1 MQNYII
7 YILIIIFLLVAI
19 YFAFIW
25 WKKRKKLS
33 PEKIKDFQKKLKQIG
48 TNISSKE
55 KIIDSD
61 KLYHKILL
69 EVWYVWDFWTILKQK
84 PLVIDDLNKIWE
96 LHKIRNKL
104 VHDFDNYA
112 ENLLREKSKEFS
124 REIEKLLK
132 KLQ

>member
-7 YILIIIFLLVAI
+7 YIFIIIFLLVAI

-48 TNISSKE
+48 ANISSKE

-69 EVWYVWDFWTILKQK
+69 EAWYNWDFWTILKQK
-84 PLVIDDLNKIWE
+84 PIIINDLDLIWK
-96 LHKIRNKL
+96 LHKVRNKL
-104 VHDFDNYA
+104 VHDFDYHD
-112 ENLLREKSKEFS
+112 ENFLQEISKTYQK
-124 REIEKLLK
+124 EIEKLLK
-132 KLQ
+132 KVQ

>member
-7 YILIIIFLLVAI
+7 YIFIIIFLLLAI

-25 WKKRKKLS
+25 SKKSKKLS
-33 PEKIKDFQKKLKQIG
+33 PEKIKDFEKKLKQIN

-61 KLYHKILL
+61 KLYHKILQ
-69 EVWYVWDFWTILKQK
+69 EAWYNWDFWEILKQK
-84 PLVIDDLNKIWE
+84 PLIINDLDKIWE

-104 VHDFDNYA
+104 VHDFDQFD
-112 ENLLREKSKEFS
+112 ERVLLTKSNEFVK
-124 REIEKLLK
+124 EIEKLLN
-132 KLQ
+132 KLK

>member
-7 YILIIIFLLVAI
+7 YFFIICFLLLAI

-25 WKKRKKLS
+25 WKKWKKLS
-33 PEKIKDFQKKLKQIG
+33 KEKIKDFEKKLKQIN

-61 KLYHKILL
+61 KLYHKILQ
-69 EVWYVWDFWTILKQK
+69 EAWYSWDFWEILKQK
-84 PLVIDDLNKIWE
+84 PLIINDLDKIWE

-104 VHDFDNYA
+104 VHDFDQFD
-112 ENLLREKSKEFS
+112 ERVLLTKSNEFVK
-124 REIEKLLK
+124 EIEKLLN
-132 KLQ
+132 KLK

>member
-7 YILIIIFLLVAI
+7 YFFIICFLLLAI

-25 WKKRKKLS
+25 WKKWKKLS
-33 PEKIKDFQKKLKQIG
+33 KEKIKDFEKKLKQIN

-61 KLYHKILL
+61 KLYHKILQ
-69 EVWYVWDFWTILKQK
+69 EAWYNWDFWEILKQK
-84 PLVIDDLNKIWE
+84 PLIINDLDKIWE

-104 VHDFDNYA
+104 VHDFDQFD
-112 ENLLREKSKEFS
+112 ERVLLTKSNEFVK
-124 REIEKLLK
+124 EIEKLLN
-132 KLQ
+132 KLK

>member
-1 MQNYII
+1 MKYI
-7 YILIIIFLLVAI
+7 ILIIILLI
-19 YFAFIW
+19 IISLYFAFF
-25 WKKRKKLS
+25 WKKYKKLS
-33 PEKIKDFQKKLKQIG
+33 PEKIKDFQKKLKTISSH
-48 TNISSKE
+48 ISSKE

-112 ENLLREKSKEFS
+112 ETLLREKSKEFS